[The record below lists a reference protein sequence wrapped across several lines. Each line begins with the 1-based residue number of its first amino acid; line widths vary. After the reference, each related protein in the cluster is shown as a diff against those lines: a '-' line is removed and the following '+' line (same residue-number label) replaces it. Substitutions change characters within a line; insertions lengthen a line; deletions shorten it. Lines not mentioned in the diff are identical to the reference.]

1 MSNQNKMSVFKKL
14 FIVLLALDSISLILA
29 AVALIPTF
37 KTLAGYGAMMLIVSG
52 TMSVMAVA
60 VMAFEVLAKVFLIRS
75 TSPVSPRAAGRKGYV
90 AWAVILLV
98 FNFGAVLVNLL
109 AAGGEG
115 ATLLSQSRTYLKIL
129 TSVAEIITIFCYL
142 PAAKK
147 STQA

>member
-1 MSNQNKMSVFKKL
+1 MSNQNKMSVFKKV
-14 FIVLLALDSISLILA
+14 FIVLLALDSISLILSTI
-29 AVALIPTF
+29 ALIPTL
-37 KTLAGYGAMMLIVSG
+37 KMLAGYGTIMLIVSG

-60 VMAFEVLAKVFLIRS
+60 VMAFEVLAKAFLIRS
-75 TSPVSPRAAGRKGYV
+75 TSPTSPRAAGHKGYV
-90 AWAVILLV
+90 AWAVLLLV
-98 FNFGAVLVNLL
+98 FNFGAVLINAL

-115 ATLLSQSRTYLKIL
+115 ATVLSQSRTYLQIL